1 MNLQSVFNN
10 INWLSVLVASVSA
23 FAIGSLWYSSF
34 LVGKVWQ
41 KELKLSDDDIKN
53 TNMPMIFGLAFL
65 MEFIAAMVLDMFIG
79 REATLWSGLAAGA
92 LVSIAWVA
100 TSIGT
105 NYLFARRSF
114 RLFLIDSGYF
124 VIFFVV
130 IGAILGAW

>member
-1 MNLQSVFNN
+1 MNLQSAFNN

-92 LVSIAWVA
+92 LVSIAWIA

>member
-1 MNLQSVFNN
+1 MNLQSAFNN